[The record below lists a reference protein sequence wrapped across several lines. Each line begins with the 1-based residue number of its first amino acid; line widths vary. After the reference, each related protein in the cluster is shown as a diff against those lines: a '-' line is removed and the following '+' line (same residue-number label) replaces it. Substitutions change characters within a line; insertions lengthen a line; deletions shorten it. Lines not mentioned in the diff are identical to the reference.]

1 MFETKIKFQ
10 GKERKVKFG
19 AWVTGNIEKL
29 VNKGDFGNIEVL
41 ASLIF
46 YALIMGEKLRPNFT
60 AKEELPFDIFDCY
73 DWIDEQGGITSDI
86 TIRVVSKFTKKGTT
100 SIVEDIAMEV
110 DNRIRGTIK
119 KRDENVIGIGR
130 VRLSVNRLLVENSD
144 THTAYSKVL
153 IYQND
158 LYLTNN

>member
-1 MFETKIKFQ
+1 MDVTKEIRKKYFQ
-10 GKERKVKFG
+10 ALNGLKCQGVEIPIFVGF
-19 AWVTGNIEKL
+19 L
-29 VNKGDFGNIEVL
+29 DDS
-41 ASLIF
+41 ASLPTING
-46 YALIMGEKLRPNFT
+46 GEIYIVIQ
-60 AKEELPFDIFDCY
+60 DQQVY
-73 DWIDEQGGITSDI
+73 DSAVQPYCTYNVTSDI

-110 DNRIRGTIK
+110 DNRIRGATK
-119 KRDENVIGIGR
+119 KRDENAISVGR

-144 THTAYSKVL
+144 THTAYQKIL

>member
-1 MFETKIKFQ
+1 MDVTKEIRTRYFQ
-10 GKERKVKFG
+10 
-19 AWVTGNIEKL
+19 AL
-29 VNKGDFGNIEVL
+29 KGLIYQGVQIPIFVGFLDDS
-41 ASLIF
+41 ASLPI
-46 YALIMGEKLRPNFT
+46 INGGEVYIVIQDQQ
-60 AKEELPFDIFDCY
+60 AY
-73 DWIDEQGGITSDI
+73 DSASQTYCVYGVTSDI

-110 DNRIRGTIK
+110 DKRIRGTIK
-119 KRDENVIGIGR
+119 KRDENVIGVGKI
-130 VRLSVNRLLVENSD
+130 RLSVNRLLVENSD

>member
-1 MFETKIKFQ
+1 MDVTKEIRTRYFQ
-10 GKERKVKFG
+10 
-19 AWVTGNIEKL
+19 AL
-29 VNKGDFGNIEVL
+29 KGLTYQGVEIPIFVGFLDGS
-41 ASLIF
+41 ASLPI
-46 YALIMGEKLRPNFT
+46 IDRGEVYIVIQDQQ
-60 AKEELPFDIFDCY
+60 AY
-73 DWIDEQGGITSDI
+73 DSSTQPYCTYNVTSDI
-86 TIRVVSKFTKKGTT
+86 TIRIVSKFMKKGTT

-119 KRDENVIGIGR
+119 KRDENVIGVGR

>member
-1 MFETKIKFQ
+1 MDVTKEIRTRYFQ
-10 GKERKVKFG
+10 AFKGLTYQG
-19 AWVTGNIEKL
+19 VTIPIFVGFL
-29 VNKGDFGNIEVL
+29 DDS
-41 ASLIF
+41 ASLPTIGG
-46 YALIMGEKLRPNFT
+46 GEVYIVIQDQQ
-60 AKEELPFDIFDCY
+60 AY
-73 DWIDEQGGITSDI
+73 DSASQAYCVYGVTSDI
-86 TIRVVSKFTKKGTT
+86 TIRVVSKFMKKGIT

-119 KRDENVIGIGR
+119 KRDENVIGVGR

-144 THTAYSKVL
+144 THTVYSKVL

>member
-1 MFETKIKFQ
+1 MDVTKEIRTRYFQ
-10 GKERKVKFG
+10 
-19 AWVTGNIEKL
+19 AL
-29 VNKGDFGNIEVL
+29 KGLTYQGVEIPIFVGFFDDS
-41 ASLIF
+41 ASLPTINRGKV
-46 YALIMGEKLRPNFT
+46 YIVIQDQQA
-60 AKEELPFDIFDCY
+60 Y
-73 DWIDEQGGITSDI
+73 DSASQTYCVYGVTSDI
-86 TIRVVSKFTKKGTT
+86 TIRVVSKFIKKGTT
-100 SIVEDIAMEV
+100 SIVEDIAMEI

-119 KRDENVIGIGR
+119 KRDENVIGVGR

>member
-1 MFETKIKFQ
+1 MDVTKEIRTRYFQ
-10 GKERKVKFG
+10 ALKGLTYQG
-19 AWVTGNIEKL
+19 VTIPIFVGFLDDSSLLPTIN
-29 VNKGDFGNIEVL
+29 GCEVYIVIQDQQAYDS
-41 ASLIF
+41 ASQA
-46 YALIMGEKLRPNFT
+46 YCVYGV
-60 AKEELPFDIFDCY
+60 
-73 DWIDEQGGITSDI
+73 TSDI

-100 SIVEDIAMEV
+100 SIAEDIAMEV

-119 KRDENVIGIGR
+119 KRDENLIGVGK

>member
-1 MFETKIKFQ
+1 MDVTKEIRTRYFQ
-10 GKERKVKFG
+10 
-19 AWVTGNIEKL
+19 AL
-29 VNKGDFGNIEVL
+29 KGLEYQGVQIPIFVGFLDDS
-41 ASLIF
+41 ASLPI
-46 YALIMGEKLRPNFT
+46 INGGEVYIVIQDQQ
-60 AKEELPFDIFDCY
+60 AY
-73 DWIDEQGGITSDI
+73 DSASQTYCVYGVTSDI

-119 KRDENVIGIGR
+119 KRDENVIGVGR
-130 VRLSVNRLLVENSD
+130 IRLSVNRLLVENSD
-144 THTAYSKVL
+144 THTAYSKIL

>member
-1 MFETKIKFQ
+1 MDVTKEIRTRYFQ
-10 GKERKVKFG
+10 AIRGLEYQGVQIPIFVG
-19 AWVTGNIEKL
+19 FLDDSSSLPIING
-29 VNKGDFGNIEVL
+29 GEVYIVIQDQQAYDS
-41 ASLIF
+41 ASQT
-46 YALIMGEKLRPNFT
+46 YCVYGV
-60 AKEELPFDIFDCY
+60 
-73 DWIDEQGGITSDI
+73 TSDI

-110 DNRIRGTIK
+110 DNRIREEIK
-119 KRDENVIGIGR
+119 KRDENVIGVGK

-144 THTAYSKVL
+144 THTAYSKIL

>member
-1 MFETKIKFQ
+1 MDVTKEIRTRYFQ
-10 GKERKVKFG
+10 
-19 AWVTGNIEKL
+19 AL
-29 VNKGDFGNIEVL
+29 KGLTYQGVQIPIFVGFLDDS
-41 ASLIF
+41 ASLPI
-46 YALIMGEKLRPNFT
+46 INGGEVYIVIQDQQ
-60 AKEELPFDIFDCY
+60 AY
-73 DWIDEQGGITSDI
+73 DSATQPYCTYNVTSDI

-100 SIVEDIAMEV
+100 SIAEDIAMEV

-119 KRDENVIGIGR
+119 KRDENVIGVGR

-158 LYLTNN
+158 LYLVNN

>member
-1 MFETKIKFQ
+1 MDVTKEIRTRYFQ
-10 GKERKVKFG
+10 
-19 AWVTGNIEKL
+19 AL
-29 VNKGDFGNIEVL
+29 KGLTYQGVAIPIFVGFLDDS
-41 ASLIF
+41 ASLPI
-46 YALIMGEKLRPNFT
+46 IDDGEVYIVIQDQQ
-60 AKEELPFDIFDCY
+60 AY
-73 DWIDEQGGITSDI
+73 DSASQTYCVYGVTSDI
-86 TIRVVSKFTKKGTT
+86 TIRVVSKFMKKGTT

-119 KRDENVIGIGR
+119 KRDENVIGVGR

-144 THTAYSKVL
+144 THTAYSKIL

>member
-1 MFETKIKFQ
+1 MDVIKEIRTRYFQ
-10 GKERKVKFG
+10 
-19 AWVTGNIEKL
+19 AL
-29 VNKGDFGNIEVL
+29 KGLTYQGVEIPIFVGFLDGSAPLPIIDRGEVYIVIQDQQ
-41 ASLIF
+41 A
-46 YALIMGEKLRPNFT
+46 
-60 AKEELPFDIFDCY
+60 Y
-73 DWIDEQGGITSDI
+73 DSATQPYCTYNVTSDI
-86 TIRVVSKFTKKGTT
+86 TIRVISKFTKKGTT

-119 KRDENVIGIGR
+119 KRDENVIGVGK
-130 VRLSVNRLLVENSD
+130 VRLSVNRLLVENSY